1 MLGVRGGS
9 WGSVLPPGPTQRPL
23 GNLARFVADPMA
35 LFWDAAA
42 EYGPTFSL
50 QLAGQ
55 PTWVC
60 VGDPL
65 QIERVQQAP
74 GASNERDEPMRGD
87 RLLPGLAWA
96 RDQAIGDATSEL
108 TETAWRH
115 VDVAVGGLR
124 ADQRIRASELLL
136 GIFAPIVVD
145 ALVPDDPGGA
155 RRLLALVL
163 ESGRAATGGSRVRG
177 AGERLVGFVG
187 APRLRRALGERLG
200 QARTLGLADDVDA
213 LVELVR
219 DLVEGCALTLAW
231 TLWLL
236 STHRVWR
243 ERVIEEARDATLGS
257 RTCEAVIDETLRLR
271 PVVLARI
278 RRLALPLVLGEWSLP
293 PDTWVLAT
301 QVVAHLRGDVWESA
315 FEFRPQRFGSATRP
329 SPGVFFPLGG
339 ARSESL
345 ARASMC
351 AVLLRLLARV
361 DLHVAAAA
369 NPRPALCG
377 SVIGP
382 SDGVPLVIERVHL
395 TSWAR

>member
-1 MLGVRGGS
+1 
-9 WGSVLPPGPTQRPL
+9 
-23 GNLARFVADPMA
+23 MA

-60 VGDPL
+60 VGEPL
-65 QIERVQQAP
+65 QIERVLQQAP
-74 GASNERDEPMRGD
+74 GARRERDEPLRGD
-87 RLLPGLAWA
+87 RLLPGLAWLRGNPSA
-96 RDQAIGDATSEL
+96 DATTEL
-108 TETAWRH
+108 AAAAWRH
-115 VDVAVGGLR
+115 VDVAVAGLR

-136 GIFAPIVVD
+136 GIFAPLVVD
-145 ALVPDDPGGA
+145 ALVPHDPDSAGA

-163 ESGRAATGGSRVRG
+163 ESGRAATRGSRVRS
-177 AGERLVGFVG
+177 AGERLTGFVG
-187 APRLRRALGERLG
+187 APRLRRALGERLE
-200 QARTLGLADDVDA
+200 QARALGLADDVDA

-271 PVVLARI
+271 PVVLARM

-339 ARSESL
+339 PRSESL

-369 NPRPALCG
+369 NPRPAPCG
-377 SVIGP
+377 RVIGP